1 MGKRLPMMHQAKK
14 ALAVLLCAV
23 TLLLGVAPSPASA
36 GVDTNV
42 RAAGVPESFATA
54 NLTQCPWITDSVVR
68 LYSAYLSRPPDAEGF
83 NYWLN
88 FYENGVGLEEISEN
102 FALSQEFINTYGSLT
117 SAEFVTLIYQNVLGR
132 APDQVGFNYWKGL
145 LDSGALSYG
154 GTMLS
159 FSESKEFVLRTGT
172 VRPAAGYLL
181 WFDPGTKF
189 YCGIGSAD
197 VVVPFP
203 SGSLGYVMLP
213 PASGRA
219 WGHEFDVYQPGG
231 TTVFKNNPYDESI
244 PDTATVL
251 SADFENLQNYVFRLS
266 VEPDIRWS
274 LNVATGGQP
283 DNLDTWLGDPTVPR
297 S

>member
-1 MGKRLPMMHQAKK
+1 MMHQSKK

-23 TLLLGVAPSPASA
+23 TLLLGVAPSAASA
-36 GVDTNV
+36 RVEANSST
-42 RAAGVPESFATA
+42 RQAPESLATVP
-54 NLTQCPWITDSVVR
+54 LTQCPWITDSIVR
-68 LYSAYLSRPPDAEGF
+68 LYSAYLSRPPDAGGF
-83 NYWLN
+83 SYWLN

-102 FALSQEFINTYGSLT
+102 FALSDEFVNTYGTLN
-117 SAEFVTLIYQNVLGR
+117 SADFVTLVYRNVLGR
-132 APDQVGFNYWKGL
+132 EPDQGGFTYWKGL
-145 LDSGALSYG
+145 LDSGAISYG

-159 FSESKEFVLRTGT
+159 FSESKEYVLRTAT

-181 WFDPGTKF
+181 WFDAGTKF

-219 WGHEFDVYQPGG
+219 WGHEFDVYLPGA
-231 TTVFKNNPYDESI
+231 TAIFKDNRFDPSI
-244 PDTATVL
+244 PNTATVL
-251 SADFENLQNYVFRLS
+251 TADFENLQNYVFRLS

-274 LNVATGGQP
+274 LNLATGGQP
-283 DNLDTWLGDPTVPR
+283 DNQDTWLGDQTVPK

>member
-1 MGKRLPMMHQAKK
+1 MHQSRKS
-14 ALAVLLCAV
+14 LAVLLCAV
-23 TLLLGVAPSPASA
+23 TALIGVVPSAASA
-36 GVDTNV
+36 RVEPSISA
-42 RAAGVPESFATA
+42 RQAPESSATVP
-54 NLTQCPWITDSVVR
+54 LTQCPWITDSIVR
-68 LYSAYLSRPPDAEGF
+68 LYSAYLSRPPDAGGF
-83 NYWLN
+83 IYWLN
-88 FYENGVGLEEISEN
+88 FYENGIGLEEISEN
-102 FALSQEFINTYGSLT
+102 FALSQEFVNTYGTLN
-117 SAEFVTLIYQNVLGR
+117 SADFVALVYRNVLGR
-132 APDQVGFNYWKGL
+132 EPDQGGFNYWKGL
-145 LDSGALSYG
+145 LDSGAISYG

-159 FSESKEFVLRTGT
+159 FSESKEYVLRTGT

-181 WFDPGTKF
+181 WFDEGTNF

-219 WGHEFDVYQPGG
+219 WGHEFDVYLPGAA
-231 TTVFKNNPYDESI
+231 VIFKNNPYDPSI
-244 PDTATVL
+244 PNTATVL
-251 SADFENLQNYVFRLS
+251 SADFENLENYVFRLS

-274 LNVATGGQP
+274 LNLATGGQP